1 MRYKK
6 VITLLASASLAISI
20 PVTSLA
26 AEANLVAP
34 NEVGTP
40 DSTDEQDPAQS
51 EPQDT
56 EEPTQSEPQ
65 DPIPQDFNIPIP
77 QPEVPEIIPPV
88 TQTPDLSLQEEVA
101 STSPFEIDSK
111 GVLTKYT
118 GTDSEVILPDNVT
131 KINSRAFE
139 NNTSVEKIIVN
150 ESCTNIA
157 NSAISNCQNLKEVVI
172 NSKSITFGMSSTC
185 VLGTNNLKVTGYP
198 YSEVPLYCEKF
209 TNLTFN
215 PLEQPEEE
223 KFTIDS
229 NGTLTRYWG
238 HDEVV
243 TVPDGVKKIGTK
255 AFNKNNTMKKLIL
268 PESCTAFSRSSLT
281 DCTALTYMDIGSRK
295 LELSFMWIVNPP
307 ERIEIHGYL
316 YSQPYYYC
324 KDYDYLVFVAKDDI
338 NGGIREIP
346 ASPEKFMDG
355 TEQKN
360 LYKITVKDIIH
371 SYSSEKV
378 IERNIYVPDLDRYCS
393 PLVVDGSHFS
403 FSANGDILAKKGH
416 TLVSDE
422 TLEGTVNGTDIEVT
436 FHYAYEGSSS
446 SYTQKEV
453 NTSYQSRV
461 YCDMYVADQVGN
473 PWSNEYTLDYR
484 TTGTSGD
491 SGRVVGESYKYDA
504 SGTLTGVSSSNNAL
518 TLTLDQ
524 SYLKLQ
530 DITGSTSITQYVP
543 SVFGKNGIEEQVIL
557 DTTQSDPSKMYRL
570 AYDVSDSIKE
580 ETFVLKKGINN
591 PLGNLHIKLKPV
603 DGYLST
609 PTPEVEI
616 SADGLLNIWGVSATV
631 SSTDTF
637 VTNPVTG
644 QTESSPYGAL
654 LTLKIDAVD
663 IWEDLLEDMK
673 SKGSEALPEGFYQK
687 NSGDIVFLP
696 EVFKVVNRR
705 YPNEPRLSQLQ
716 AVQGGDVVNVN
727 TDGFGRVIC
736 IKNKKNFCMY
746 DSATGT
752 WSGGHIPETGELCK
766 DSTGKVYVCE
776 YPVGTAPD
784 TWGYVEVPENMLER
798 LEKLISSDGTV

>member
-34 NEVGTP
+34 NEVGTSN
-40 DSTDEQDPAQS
+40 STDEQDPAQS

-172 NSKSITFGMSSTC
+172 NSKSITFGTSSTC

-243 TVPDGVKKIGTK
+243 TVPDGVTKIGSK

-281 DCTALTYMDIGSRK
+281 DCTALTYIDIGSRK

-346 ASPEKFMDG
+346 ASPEKFMNG

-473 PWSNEYTLDYR
+473 PLSNEYTLDYR

-491 SGRVVGESYKYDA
+491 SSRVVGESYKYDA

-580 ETFVLKKGINN
+580 ETFVLKKGINK

-654 LTLKIDAVD
+654 LTLKIDAVG

-716 AVQGGDVVNVN
+716 AVQGGDIVNVN

-746 DSATGT
+746 DSTTGT

-784 TWGYVEVPENMLER
+784 TWGYIEVPENMLER